1 MECSLY
7 KIIDDVVFSKLDQ
20 ELQIFFREYE
30 LKNNKEIS
38 DFYKKI
44 HHKFNDLRLSEPSY
58 YEDTFKLDGIILDEY
73 VLYLEHQIKIKNL
86 LLEITD
92 FQLSKYKELD
102 ELQKIADKGNDLS
115 FTLQE
120 KIIYAHSEKINNYQK
135 GVKNRSRIKR
145 DKWKLANEFFLEEI
159 PRYKTLIE
167 ARRSAVKRAGLHVEE
182 RQLVRMMPD
191 PRKKI

>member
-73 VLYLEHQIKIKNL
+73 VLYLELQIKIKNL

-102 ELQKIADKGNDLS
+102 ELQKIAGQACQGAKPVAVMLTFPS
-115 FTLQE
+115 L
-120 KIIYAHSEKINNYQK
+120 
-135 GVKNRSRIKR
+135 GVV
-145 DKWKLANEFFLEEI
+145 
-159 PRYKTLIE
+159 E
-167 ARRSAVKRAGLHVEE
+167 APTTAGV
-182 RQLVRMMPD
+182 
-191 PRKKI
+191 